1 MWGGRCRGQCR
12 EGSGRQRAAALEGQW
27 LPAAGAGAGAME
39 DGPGLRPAAWGPG
52 GASYQQMGDLW
63 GQG

>member
-1 MWGGRCRGQCR
+1 MCRLGNLGGDAG
-12 EGSGRQRAAALEGQW
+12 GNAGRDQGGKERRRW
-27 LPAAGAGAGAME
+27 AGAGAME
-39 DGPGLRPAAWGPG
+39 ASPGLRAAAWGPG